1 MWRRIRQTVKGS
13 RRRAVVAVQVAV
25 VLTMLVGFAALAVD
39 VSAMYTV
46 KAESQRTADAAA
58 LAAASRLSAYE
69 EALDQGVTVE
79 TLARSAAT
87 EYTVGNAVL
96 GQQLNLDENDVT
108 FGHAVHNPVTG
119 GYDFQPN
126 QTPHDAVRVA
136 VRQTE
141 DSSNGAF
148 ALFFAPIFGVSS
160 ADVSAEAIA
169 MLVPRDIA
177 VVADLSGS
185 HNDDSELQHLNRTQ
199 INLFDVW
206 AGLPIPKGNAGVGNG
221 LDPPPPGNPHSEND
235 QPGTGPGN
243 PANAGG
249 NPNPGADPFTDD
261 MPHGPRWGWM
271 TAYGGEIIYDEVA
284 ESSDYD
290 PTADIGLYYIPRY
303 SNTTDPDVIENLI
316 QAGYTDPERAALLSS
331 ANDSSS
337 TYYRNRVKIMLGL
350 AGWRSKIKDEYDQ
363 RCSKYNGG
371 PGNGNDVVDDNEIW
385 QEVDYPFDS
394 GSWSNYLNYIRSSSS
409 EMTGSGGH
417 SDLRYRY
424 GIKTVVNYFLEKK
437 SAHSQTPELADTPHQ
452 PMQAVKDAVVHLV
465 TTIEGL
471 ESEDQMSLEIYGT
484 RGRHEVDLTENYYE
498 VSNRLNA
505 MQAGHYDAWTNMGA
519 GILRAQQELLTGTN
533 VNPIARKV
541 MFLLTDGYANVPCEY
556 CSGGDYSG
564 GKNYA
569 RAMAQQAADQGIQI
583 FCVSVGSYCDE
594 SLMDEIATIGSGEH
608 FNASGA
614 GIAQMAVR
622 LNAIFERLGGRRPVE
637 LIK

>member
-148 ALFFAPIFGVSS
+148 ALFFAPIFGVCS

-185 HNDDSELQHLNRTQ
+185 HNDDSELCHYKSAD
-199 INLFDVW
+199 INLHGVW
-206 AGLPIPKGNAGVGNG
+206 DGFPGGIDDGAGSLWDGDEFPLDGDGYSAQMAGPAWG
-221 LDPPPPGNPHSEND
+221 LFKELGY
-235 QPGTGPGN
+235 GTETID
-243 PANAGG
+243 
-249 NPNPGADPFTDD
+249 ADF
-261 MPHGPRWGWM
+261 
-271 TAYGGEIIYDEVA
+271 
-284 ESSDYD
+284 D
-290 PTADIGLYYIPRY
+290 PTADSGLIELPKDEDWSNAVLESFLAAQGYIPDEIDAIMSDAHDSDGAWDERVAAALGFARWD
-303 SNTTDPDVIENLI
+303 SGMPGGLWEQLGIDPDD
-316 QAGYTDPERAALLSS
+316 A
-331 ANDSSS
+331 
-337 TYYRNRVKIMLGL
+337 
-350 AGWRSKIKDEYDQ
+350 
-363 RCSKYNGG
+363 
-371 PGNGNDVVDDNEIW
+371 GNDNDWVGGSELTWLEVFGDRSISTSKSIW
-385 QEVDYPFDS
+385 RDYINGYMNKNWTSMYYANHDFRYRF
-394 GSWSNYLNYIRSSSS
+394 GVKTFINYLTERRPSN
-409 EMTGSGGH
+409 
-417 SDLRYRY
+417 
-424 GIKTVVNYFLEKK
+424 
-437 SAHSQTPELADTPHQ
+437 SQTPEFANTHQQ
-452 PMQAVKDAVVHLV
+452 PMQAVKEAVVHLV

-471 ESEDQMSLEIYGT
+471 ESEDQLSLEIYGT